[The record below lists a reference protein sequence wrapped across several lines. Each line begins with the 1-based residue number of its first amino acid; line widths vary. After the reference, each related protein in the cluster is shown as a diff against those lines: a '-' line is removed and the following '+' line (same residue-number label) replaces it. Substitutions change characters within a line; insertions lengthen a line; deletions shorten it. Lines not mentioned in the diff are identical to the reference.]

1 MASVIGMSWHTLSS
15 YLECSECSLFLL
27 PDPKANSICKRMNR
41 FWVFDIVGNMWLP
54 TEECVDGL
62 FFVADVE
69 SFAEDD
75 VTSGTMM

>member
-15 YLECSECSLFLL
+15 YFCSLLL

>member
-1 MASVIGMSWHTLSS
+1 
-15 YLECSECSLFLL
+15 
-27 PDPKANSICKRMNR
+27 MNR

-75 VTSGTMM
+75 VTSGTMIDGQIFYIYLSEELLVKLLVPYNSSCICGA